1 MSPSSRSISRSGPLC
16 LAAGL
21 LLALWLAPPP
31 ARASLGDPEATAG
44 SDAAQLHG
52 SMKSTERTNY
62 RVHEIQLPSGT
73 ALREFSTPGGTVFAV
88 AWRGPAIPN
97 LQQALGRYFDT
108 FTAAASAPHGGH
120 HQLQI
125 QQENFVMQSSGHM
138 RAFSGRAYLPQALPA
153 GISLE
158 DLH

>member
-1 MSPSSRSISRSGPLC
+1 

-21 LLALWLAPPP
+21 LLALSLAPHP
-31 ARASLGDPEATAG
+31 ARASLGEPEATVE
-44 SDAAQLHG
+44 SDAAQLQG
-52 SMKSTERTNY
+52 TMKATERTNY

-73 ALREFSTPGGTVFAV
+73 VLREFSTPGGTVFAV

-108 FTAAASAPHGGH
+108 FTAAASSPHGGH